1 MNNLLFDEPPLVL
14 QPKLA
19 IVLGDLEEAVILQ
32 QVHYW
37 IKKKANIRD
46 GYSWVYNT
54 MAEWQK
60 QFPWIKSDKTLRKK
74 FKSLEDKGLLVTGNY
89 NKAKFDRT
97 KWYRIDYDAF
107 SQMVTA
113 FGKSYRTNRQELPNA
128 TGKNYPTNTID
139 YTENTTEM
147 IDREIDTREK
157 LRPVFDFY
165 ERNKGYMADVYQQ
178 KFVYEYQEWESKQ
191 VEHDEIINIFKLALE
206 IVLGKDDV
214 SSTAPYAIT
223 ILKNWFN
230 NNLLSLN
237 AIEGDR
243 KRRKERNQRKQQRQ
257 NGYKPRQERD
267 LSNKHYGTDEELEAE
282 FFGEG

>member
-37 IKKKANIRD
+37 IQKKANIRD

-74 FKSLEDKGLLVTGNY
+74 FKSLEDKGLLITGNY

-107 SQMVTA
+107 SQMVNA

-128 TGKNYPTNTID
+128 TGKSYPTYTID
-139 YTENTTEM
+139 YTETTTDIGSSNKQADASNAFVAFQTSGATLNGFTTPQLVDYINRLGDELVIHAIEYM
-147 IDREIDTREK
+147 SNSASKPNFNYLKSILDSYENAGITTVEQAIEIEKKFKDKREQR
-157 LRPVFDFY
+157 
-165 ERNKGYMADVYQQ
+165 RN
-178 KFVYEYQEWESKQ
+178 
-191 VEHDEIINIFKLALE
+191 
-206 IVLGKDDV
+206 
-214 SSTAPYAIT
+214 SSQS
-223 ILKNWFN
+223 N
-230 NNLLSLN
+230 NNAPIN
-237 AIEGDR
+237 
-243 KRRKERNQRKQQRQ
+243 N
-257 NGYKPRQERD
+257 PRD
-267 LSNKHYGTDEELEAE
+267 LSNKHYGTAEEIERQL
-282 FFGEG
+282 FEGS

>member
-37 IKKKANIRD
+37 IQKKANIRD

-107 SQMVTA
+107 SQMVNA

-128 TGKNYPTNTID
+128 TGKSYPTYTID
-139 YTENTTEM
+139 YTETTTDIAADAASEHSDLDDLDIQLECHRQM
-147 IDREIDTREK
+147 Q
-157 LRPVFDFY
+157 PVIQNF
-165 ERNKGYMADVYQQ
+165 ERNFGQITETERMKLLDEYRDWYEKNIPTEDIIAVFNKVIEKAAINRAKAPA
-178 KFVYEYQEWESKQ
+178 KFM
-191 VEHDEIINIFKLALE
+191 I
-206 IVLGKDDV
+206 G
-214 SSTAPYAIT
+214 
-223 ILKNWFN
+223 ILKGWLRNKIWTVE
-230 NNLLSLN
+230 
-237 AIEGDR
+237 AIKGED
-243 KRRKERNQRKQQRQ
+243 KQFEAKKHQRQ
-257 NGYKPRQERD
+257 NNRNYNSYNAQNLGANERW
-267 LSNKHYGTDEELEAE
+267 
-282 FFGEG
+282 